1 MWKCNIYMKIYQK
14 KEYNMCHKGIV
25 YWITGLSGAGKT
37 TIGNRL
43 YYELKQ
49 KMDNVVLLDGD
60 ILKGLVGDDLGYSEN
75 DRRKRAFR
83 YAKICK
89 MLADQNIIVIC
100 CTIAMYNEV
109 REWNRKNNKAYVEVF
124 LDVPMD
130 ILVARNQKGLYSQ
143 YQKGEITNVV
153 GMDVQ
158 VELPQNPDLVIIND
172 GSTSIKSCVDQILS
186 IEITQSEDFK
196 RDTEYWN
203 VYYSQKSIISK
214 PSLFAQEVGKKLSES
229 KTILELGCGNGRDSI
244 YFAELG
250 LNVTAIDASDGVI
263 GQLKRKYNEDN
274 ICFICDDF
282 VSSSAIFSGQYDY
295 VYARF
300 SLHAIN
306 EEQETEVLHNVYK
319 VLKKGGEFFVE
330 VRSVNDELFGKGK
343 KVGENSYIYDGHFRR
358 FIKMDQ
364 LVDKMKNV
372 GFEIITALEQRGFA
386 PYEDSDPLI
395 IRVIVRR

>member
-1 MWKCNIYMKIYQK
+1 MYR
-14 KEYNMCHKGIV
+14 KGVV

-37 TIGNRL
+37 TIGNRM

-49 KMDNVVLLDGD
+49 KSDNVVLLDGD
-60 ILKGLVGDDLGYSEN
+60 ILKNIVGDELGYSEN

-89 MLADQNIIVIC
+89 TLADQDIIVIC
-100 CTIAMYNEV
+100 CTIAMYDEV

-124 LDVPMD
+124 LDVPMEV
-130 ILVARNQKGLYSQ
+130 LVERNQKGLYSQ
-143 YQKGEITNVV
+143 YQNGEIRNVA
-153 GMDVQ
+153 GIDVQ
-158 VELPQNPDLVIIND
+158 VEFPKEPDLVIKND
-172 GSTSIKSCVDQILS
+172 GSINIKTCVDQILS
-186 IEITQSEDFK
+186 IPVQQSEEFK

-203 VYYSQKSIISK
+203 AYYSQKPDINE
-214 PSLFAQEVGKKLSES
+214 PSLFAQEVGKGLSKS

-244 YFAELG
+244 YFSKLG

-263 GQLKRKYNEDN
+263 RQLKQEHDEDN

-295 VYARF
+295 VYSRF

-319 VLKKGGEFFVE
+319 VLKQDGKFFVE
-330 VRSVNDELFGKGK
+330 VRSVNDELYGKGK
-343 KVGENSYIYDGHFRR
+343 KVGNNAYIFDGHFRR
-358 FIKMDQ
+358 FIEMDQ
-364 LVDKMKNV
+364 LLEKMKGV
-372 GFEIITALEQRGFA
+372 GFEIFSSAEERGFA
-386 PYEDSDPLI
+386 PFGDSDPQI
-395 IRVIVRR
+395 IRIVAKR

>member
-1 MWKCNIYMKIYQK
+1 MYR
-14 KEYNMCHKGIV
+14 KGTV

-49 KMDNVVLLDGD
+49 ENDNVVLLDGD
-60 ILKGLVGDDLGYSEN
+60 ILKNIVGDELGYSEN

-83 YAKICK
+83 YARICK
-89 MLADQNIIVIC
+89 TLADQDIIVIC
-100 CTIAMYNEV
+100 CTIAMYDEV

-130 ILVARNQKGLYSQ
+130 ILIERNQKGLYSQ
-143 YQKGEITNVV
+143 YQDGKITNVA
-153 GMDVQ
+153 GIDVQ
-158 VELPQNPDLVIIND
+158 VEFPKTPDLVIKND
-172 GSTSIKSCVDQILS
+172 GSINIKACVDQILS
-186 IEITQSEDFK
+186 VPVKQSEEFK

-203 VYYSQKSIISK
+203 AYYSQKPDINN
-214 PSLFAQEVGKKLSES
+214 PSLFAQEVGKDLSKS

-244 YFAELG
+244 YFSQLG

-263 GQLKRKYNEDN
+263 KQLKQEHNEDN

-319 VLKKGGEFFVE
+319 VLKQGGKFFVE
-330 VRSVNDELFGKGK
+330 VRSVNDELYGQGK
-343 KVGENSYIYDGHFRR
+343 KVGNNAYIFDGHFRR
-358 FIKMDQ
+358 FIEIEQ
-364 LVDKMKNV
+364 LVKKMKDI
-372 GFEIITALEQRGFA
+372 GFEIFSALEERGFA
-386 PYEDSDPLI
+386 PFGDSDPLI
-395 IRVIVRR
+395 IRIVAGR